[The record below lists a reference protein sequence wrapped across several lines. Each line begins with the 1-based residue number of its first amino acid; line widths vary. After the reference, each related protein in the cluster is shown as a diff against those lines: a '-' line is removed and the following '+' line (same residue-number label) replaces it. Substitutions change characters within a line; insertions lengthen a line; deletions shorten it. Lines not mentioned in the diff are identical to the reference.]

1 MGSPEGAGCGRSKRG
16 PKYAKRILGLNQCAA
31 WVQCSQ
37 GAPRRGGVW
46 RIEAGPE
53 IREADFGIEPMR
65 RIDPCHQ
72 CAKLSSC
79 TWRRLSRWAKPIRVP
94 PRVTTAATRATE
106 PWCHGLKNLSRQRCW
121 ESKEG

>member
-65 RIDPCHQ
+65 SIDPMPSMRAAGIVHVAQ
-72 CAKLSSC
+72 VEQVGDADQGAAQGHHRGVDRKSTRLNSS
-79 TWRRLSRWAKPIRVP
+79 P
-94 PRVTTAATRATE
+94 
-106 PWCHGLKNLSRQRCW
+106 
-121 ESKEG
+121 